1 MPSFRGVDVFITAI
15 GEAGIRPLEEY
26 PHPESSSA
34 TPDRVA
40 AVAESEQDGETS
52 QAEKQETAAAA
63 RPRHSTA
70 PKQDSR
76 ISVYIA
82 SQPCMFLPVLVPA
95 LFAFSGGVSL
105 SLMALSSSPVSVL
118 AARAILS
125 LFGQRRQYEGEQ
137 NMSARKPC
145 PSPCLFHYKIAT
157 ESAVPGWDLLTAQTA
172 TAAYP
177 RPTDAR
183 FSVDY
188 KITLW
193 PPTPP
198 GASSDV
204 RYLFF
209 KVFINGRR
217 EVAWGIDLEKN
228 RRGSTG
234 QALYS
239 PGKLYEYT
247 DEQGR
252 AMIQPGIEARR
263 FVFLPQD
270 NKATSVA
277 SEGGLIEVQVFRS
290 YGRTRRAPNPLPYRS
305 HENYGVARL
314 DPSDSPYAA
323 FRFHYRSWANLNDL
337 QIVSRDE
344 PQGPVE
350 LTGSTAAEGRAV
362 PRCNPKLSRPWED
375 MEEFGCHLSD
385 EERMQKRQA
394 VTCATKTATVSRT
407 ASSRRSSEAP
417 TGDKEGGVSGDFSSR
432 LDDDSI
438 FDDSEDDG
446 AQSLRSND
454 PLRGRSS
461 TGESYYYLKSPPQLR
476 PPALISGD
484 RIPQPS
490 KAVRDRASQDNL
502 NARPLPDLP
511 VPDLPSDAEPKIP
524 ATQRQSSTSSGTP
537 SVAASVAASIAP
549 SLLPYV
555 EGDAFTTDFE
565 YTAVRRADLEK
576 GRASEI
582 EVGAHGDS
590 PSSSYRRATVET
602 SGSGYGAEQ
611 APADG
616 PWAGGGLGEGAPG
629 SSDYGSST
637 KSPPSSDDE
646 YQYPPREFAPPVYYS
661 LCSPGRRFASMPS
674 PSTGARRG
682 SCSAGGSL
690 TGAGKVS
697 PKAKQLLGEEL
708 DYSSSFATLADPTSL
723 AATAS
728 STPPASEGRRSGGST
743 LRASEAEWAR
753 SGGGAAAACTPATA
767 TPGLPTTAWSPPGS
781 GHQRRPS
788 RGSFLS
794 KLWSPRLRSSNS
806 AASAGDSTRGDR
818 AAVAAGGDGEPDASQ
833 SPLSSHSSS
842 ARAPPASRGQAK
854 KTTGS
859 SLVVGLGG
867 YVL

>member
-40 AVAESEQDGETS
+40 AAAESEQDGETS

-82 SQPCMFLPVLVPA
+82 SQP
-95 LFAFSGGVSL
+95 
-105 SLMALSSSPVSVL
+105 
-118 AARAILS
+118 
-125 LFGQRRQYEGEQ
+125 Y
-137 NMSARKPC
+137 
-145 PSPCLFHYKIAT
+145 
-157 ESAVPGWDLLTAQTA
+157 
-172 TAAYP
+172 
-177 RPTDAR
+177 AR

-209 KVFINGRR
+209 KVFMNGRR

-252 AMIQPGIEARR
+252 TMIQPGIEARR

-270 NKATSVA
+270 NKTTSVA

-305 HENYGVARL
+305 HENYGVALMTDGLVSKPEENRYYSYSL
-314 DPSDSPYAA
+314 ADPSDSPYAA

-337 QIVSRDE
+337 QIVSQDE

-350 LTGSTAAEGRAV
+350 LTGSTAAEGRAA

-417 TGDKEGGVSGDFSSR
+417 TGDKEGGVSGGSSSR

-511 VPDLPSDAEPKIP
+511 VPDLPSDAEPKIS
-524 ATQRQSSTSSGTP
+524 ATKRQSSTSSGTP

-576 GRASEI
+576 GRANEI

-590 PSSSYRRATVET
+590 PSSSHRRATVEP
-602 SGSGYGAEQ
+602 SGGGYGAEQ

-661 LCSPGRRFASMPS
+661 LCSPGHRFASMPS

-753 SGGGAAAACTPATA
+753 SGGGAAPACTPATA

-806 AASAGDSTRGDR
+806 AASAGNSTRGDR
-818 AAVAAGGDGEPDASQ
+818 AAAAASGDGEPDASQ
-833 SPLSSHSSS
+833 SPLSSSHSSS

>member
-1 MPSFRGVDVFITAI
+1 MPSFRGVNVFITAI
-15 GEAGIRPLEEY
+15 GEAGSRPLEEY

-40 AVAESEQDGETS
+40 AATEREQDGETS
-52 QAEKQETAAAA
+52 QAKKQETAEAA

-82 SQPCMFLPVLVPA
+82 SQP
-95 LFAFSGGVSL
+95 
-105 SLMALSSSPVSVL
+105 
-118 AARAILS
+118 
-125 LFGQRRQYEGEQ
+125 Y
-137 NMSARKPC
+137 
-145 PSPCLFHYKIAT
+145 
-157 ESAVPGWDLLTAQTA
+157 
-172 TAAYP
+172 
-177 RPTDAR
+177 AR

-193 PPTPP
+193 PPAPT

-247 DEQGR
+247 DEEGR
-252 AMIQPGIEARR
+252 TMIQPGIEARR

-270 NKATSVA
+270 NKTTSVA
-277 SEGGLIEVQVFRS
+277 SEGGLIEIQVFRA

-305 HENYGVARL
+305 HENYGVALMTEGLVSNPEENRYYSYSL
-314 DPSDSPYAA
+314 ADPSDSPYAA

-337 QIVSRDE
+337 QIVSQDE
-344 PQGPVE
+344 LQVPVE
-350 LTGSTAAEGRAV
+350 LTGSTPAGQERAA
-362 PRCNPKLSRPWED
+362 PRSNPKLSRPWEG

-394 VTCATKTATVSRT
+394 IASATKTATASRT
-407 ASSRRSSEAP
+407 ASSRISSGVPPGE
-417 TGDKEGGVSGDFSSR
+417 KEGGVSGGPSSR
-432 LDDDSI
+432 HDDDSI
-438 FDDSEDDG
+438 FGDSEDDG

-476 PPALISGD
+476 PPASVGGD

-524 ATQRQSSTSSGTP
+524 ASQRQSSVSSGTP

-555 EGDAFTTDFE
+555 EGDAFTSDFE
-565 YTAVRRADLEK
+565 YTAARQAGLEK
-576 GRASEI
+576 GRANEI

-590 PSSSYRRATVET
+590 PSSSQRRTAVET
-602 SGSGYGAEQ
+602 SGGGYEAEQ
-611 APADG
+611 APTSG
-616 PWAGGGLGEGAPG
+616 PWAGGGSDEDAPG

-637 KSPPSSDDE
+637 KSPPSSDDD

-674 PSTGARRG
+674 PLTGARRG

-690 TGAGKVS
+690 AGAGKVS
-697 PKAKQLLGEEL
+697 PKAKQLLGDEL
-708 DYSSSFATLADPTSL
+708 DYSSSFATLADPSL

-728 STPPASEGRRSGGST
+728 STPPASEGRRSGGGST
-743 LRASEAEWAR
+743 FRASEAEWAR
-753 SGGGAAAACTPATA
+753 SGRGAADTPAA
-767 TPGLPTTAWSPPGS
+767 APSGFSTTAWSPPGS
-781 GHQRRPS
+781 GHRRRAS

-806 AASAGDSTRGDR
+806 AANAGHSTRDDR
-818 AAVAAGGDGEPDASQ
+818 AAAAAGGDVELNASQ
-833 SPLSSHSSS
+833 SPSSSHSSP
-842 ARAPPASRGQAK
+842 AYAPPASRGQAK
-854 KTTGS
+854 KSTGS